1 MAEDFS
7 NQRKRPR
14 SSSPTSTGNN
24 SANSVTRVKT
34 KDGVSSERA
43 ELAAELRDPGQRN
56 AALNKLLKLSY
67 SHEIN
72 FSLNGDEVLN
82 EMVNIAYEALDW
94 EPPAPSSHP
103 LEPPMFKVKLAWT
116 EPVSNA
122 AKAWEKHC
130 EVRLAKKNVEK
141 TKHLELILVILRNLS
156 FVAANLRLLAF
167 SPDVLALLAGSLYE
181 CMSVD
186 NLSAGDDSSSGANSS
201 SQSSTLALPALNTLV
216 NLAPY
221 LDVTGQK
228 LFCDKLFLSAK
239 ADESAMFPTPSSF
252 GQAADGSW
260 GFGGLWLAKRLDAK
274 EDKLQDV
281 TSEMLLQFTH
291 EYMGASRIAAE
302 LGAHNHRLF
311 LAQVFFLSYK
321 NR

>member
-1 MAEDFS
+1 
-7 NQRKRPR
+7 
-14 SSSPTSTGNN
+14 
-24 SANSVTRVKT
+24 
-34 KDGVSSERA
+34 
-43 ELAAELRDPGQRN
+43 
-56 AALNKLLKLSY
+56 
-67 SHEIN
+67 
-72 FSLNGDEVLN
+72 
-82 EMVNIAYEALDW
+82 
-94 EPPAPSSHP
+94 
-103 LEPPMFKVKLAWT
+103 
-116 EPVSNA
+116 
-122 AKAWEKHC
+122 
-130 EVRLAKKNVEK
+130 
-141 TKHLELILVILRNLS
+141 
-156 FVAANLRLLAF
+156 
-167 SPDVLALLAGSLYE
+167 
-181 CMSVD
+181 MSVD

-311 LAQVFFLSYK
+311 LAQVVFPFL
-321 NR
+321 